1 MEKKLKKQR
10 KKLIFRIAAILLAVW
25 LVVSASYAF
34 VRINNEKVNV
44 QNDEMRSL
52 SYIMQQLYPNAFP
65 SEMNCIL
72 AGNTSMEINENGE
85 REHDRNC
92 QMIVINSMT
101 KEKLADS
108 AGKIGVTFGIA
119 TGVESSTE
127 TYGFIDHSRFAPSIS
142 EEQFS
147 KIFKWLNTKR
157 DDEKYYELICTKFY
171 CELASDEI
179 IPKEVQ
185 IVLTDNSHTWYA
197 QDEPI
202 ETFALNPDTTFEDNE
217 SKYDISKDLYQCS
230 KMRRNVIPDDFVL
243 NLTGDEDIIGSLSEE
258 QLQQSS
264 AMIRVGLFDYIFYS
278 SDSFN
283 CYSYAYS
290 FNIDAEL
297 DPNTTVYLST
307 DTPYILQYAKRVNI
321 FDNCKTDLM
330 FGISILFLFFLIIAI
345 ILCVMMWHI
354 IKNQML
360 QEQKRVDI
368 TNALAHDIKTPLFV
382 ISGFAHNL
390 KENLNTEKREHYADK
405 ILEQTG
411 SVNAF
416 VHKMIELSKLDSVD
430 LELNAIDFDLLTLVE
445 EILPNYDLLPD
456 GKSITLIH
464 EGNNIIN
471 ADRELIKS
479 AIENL
484 IDNAI
489 KYSTPNS
496 IIEIEICDTA
506 FRISNECENIT
517 KSDLKQIWQPYVR
530 KDKSRHQNGNGLG
543 LSIVKSILDL
553 HRFDYNE
560 KLKSNILSV
569 SIMLTR

>member
-34 VRINNEKVNV
+34 VRIKNEKVNV

-171 CELASDEI
+171 HDLLSDEI
-179 IPKEVQ
+179 VPKEVQ
-185 IVLTDNSHTWYA
+185 IVLTEKGHTWYVE
-197 QDEPI
+197 DDPI
-202 ETFALNPDTTFEDNE
+202 ETFELNPDTTFEDNE

-230 KMRRNVIPDDFVL
+230 EMRRNVIPDDFVL
-243 NLTGDEDIIGSLSEE
+243 NLTDDEDIIGSLSEE

-321 FDNCKTDLM
+321 FDNCKTDLV

-430 LELNAIDFDLLTLVE
+430 LELNAIDFDLLTLIE

-456 GKSITLIH
+456 GKSITLTH
-464 EGNNIIN
+464 EGDNIIN

-484 IDNAI
+484 IDNAV

-496 IIEIEICDTA
+496 RIEIEACDNA
-506 FRISNECENIT
+506 FRISNECENLT

-553 HRFDYNE
+553 HGFDHNE
-560 KLKSNILSV
+560 KLKSNILSIFIV
-569 SIMLTR
+569 FTK